1 MQVGRYGRAKDLR
14 GLIQCQAKG
23 ARLRYWP
30 RTPPTLT
37 WGWGAG
43 VCAHVC
49 ELTHTWGTGR
59 KPGAMEGV

>member
-1 MQVGRYGRAKDLR
+1 MSGKRGKAQVLAQGPSHTDM
-14 GLIQCQAKG
+14 GLG
-23 ARLRYWP
+23 
-30 RTPPTLT
+30 
-37 WGWGAG
+37 GAG